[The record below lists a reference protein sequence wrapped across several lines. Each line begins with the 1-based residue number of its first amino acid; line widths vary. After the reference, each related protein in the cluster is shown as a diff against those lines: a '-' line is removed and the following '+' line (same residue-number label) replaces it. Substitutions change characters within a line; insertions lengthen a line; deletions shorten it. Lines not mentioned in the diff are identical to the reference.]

1 LLNQQNINYTP
12 INFIKEIINQNI
24 QMANQISINNNII
37 NLTISNPLFFQ
48 NNININLMNNQNLN
62 PNLIPRQEKVDYFPG
77 KNKKRI
83 NVNFINPNGTKSNIS
98 APVNVK
104 VKDLLL
110 VYAKKMKMNPD
121 KFYFLNKGLRLNI
134 NEEKD
139 LISFD
144 LDKSNTI
151 VVLDR
156 YNILG
161 GNSNLNL

>member
-1 LLNQQNINYTP
+1 
-12 INFIKEIINQNI
+12 
-24 QMANQISINNNII
+24 
-37 NLTISNPLFFQ
+37 
-48 NNININLMNNQNLN
+48 
-62 PNLIPRQEKVDYFPG
+62 
-77 KNKKRI
+77 
-83 NVNFINPNGTKSNIS
+83 
-98 APVNVK
+98 
-104 VKDLLL
+104 
-110 VYAKKMKMNPD
+110 MKMNPD
-121 KFYFLNKGLRLNI
+121 KFYFLNNGLRLNI